1 MELFSKNRSA
11 LSVSNPGLAG
21 LLSESEPDEELVAE
35 PTPTGLPTLR
45 YRGRHVHS
53 RRDPRTEAQRFAEH
67 LDTANCFVV
76 LGFGL
81 GYHCEAILERFP
93 EASLLVVVKEPG
105 RLRRALEVRD
115 LTNLLQDPRVQ
126 FLLGPKVD
134 EMALLLAPYE
144 HVTIRTVP
152 LLGIAKDD
160 PYFASIGR
168 GVSAYLERRT
178 INLNTLRRFGRRWV
192 RNLIANLPEI
202 GGALGVE
209 RASDAFS
216 GVPALVL
223 AAGPSLDQVLPHI
236 RTLTRR
242 CLLIAVDTALPRLAA
257 LNIEPDIAVIVDPQ
271 YWNSRHLDRLVFNR
285 AVLVSESSTHP
296 RVFRA
301 FASKPLLSSSLFPL
315 GGYVERFLGGFG
327 RLGAGGS
334 VTTTAWDLARVLGC
348 GPILLGG
355 MDLGF
360 PERRTHCHG
369 SFFEERAHTL
379 ATGLYPAEQRAFAY
393 LRDGGPFPAPA
404 NDGTLVTTDR
414 RMQLYRWW
422 FENQAR
428 IYPETETVNLS
439 AGGVA
444 LEGIPYRRVEDFVS
458 LPDRRSQIDALVG
471 SLRQAREPVLKLPSN
486 LTSGLEAL
494 LAELRGLEKDL
505 QRTLVMLDAS
515 GENEPLSDLYLAEFE
530 EIDRRIL
537 DNPNREII
545 AFLALDEAQAVV
557 ALGGTPDAGPDAAAP
572 DAAAKEA
579 RRRAVELYRSLLKSV
594 RYHSDALSNA
604 AKVYS
609 EEGRH
614 L

>member
-1 MELFSKNRSA
+1 MDFFSKN
-11 LSVSNPGLAG
+11 LAG
-21 LLSESEPDEELVAE
+21 LSKSHPGLPQLVSEAVADEDLLSET
-35 PTPTGLPTLR
+35 TPGGLPTLR
-45 YRGRHVHS
+45 YRGRYVHS
-53 RRDPRTEAQRFAEH
+53 RRDPRTEARRFAEH
-67 LDTANCFVV
+67 LAAANCFVV

-81 GYHCEAILERFP
+81 AYQCEALLERFP
-93 EASLLVVVKEPG
+93 DANLLVVVKDPG

-115 LTNLLQDPRVQ
+115 LTGLLGEPRVQ
-126 FLLGPKVD
+126 LLLGPKVD
-134 EMALLLAPYE
+134 EMALFLAPYE

-152 LLGIAKDD
+152 LLGISKDD
-160 PYFASIGR
+160 DYFASIDR
-168 GVSAYLERRT
+168 GVAAYLERRT

-209 RASDAFS
+209 RALDAFA

-223 AAGPSLDQVLPHI
+223 AAGPSLDRVLPHLRSLAKGCVI
-236 RTLTRR
+236 V
-242 CLLIAVDTALPRLAA
+242 AVDTALPRLAA
-257 LNIEPDIAVIVDPQ
+257 LNLEPDIAVIVDPQ
-271 YWNSRHLDRLVFNR
+271 YWNSRHLDRLVFDR

-301 FASKPLLSSSLFPL
+301 FSSKPLLSSSLFPL

-360 PERRTHCHG
+360 PDRRTHCHG

-379 ATGLYPAEQRAFAY
+379 GTRLYPAEQGAFAY

-428 IYPETETVNLS
+428 IYPETDTVNLS

-444 LEGIPYRRVEDFVS
+444 LDGIPYRRVEDFLS
-458 LPDRRSQIDALVG
+458 LPDRRSQIDTIVG
-471 SLRQAREPVLKLPSN
+471 SLRQPREPALKLPRN
-486 LTSGLEAL
+486 LRAGLEAL
-494 LAELRGLEKDL
+494 LGELRQLEKGL
-505 QRTLVMLDAS
+505 GRTLAILDAS
-515 GENEPLSDLYLAEFE
+515 PSNEPLPDSLVRELE

-537 DNPNREII
+537 ENPNREIV
-545 AFLALDEAQAVV
+545 AFLSLDEAQAVV
-557 ALGGTPDAGPDAAAP
+557 ALEGTALGGTAE
-572 DAAAKEA
+572 EA
-579 RRRAVELYRSLLKSV
+579 QRRALNLYRSLLESV
-594 RYHSDALSNA
+594 RYHSDALTDA
-604 AKVYS
+604 VKVYS

-614 L
+614 S